1 MPHFRPLMLLANR
14 LSSIQSILSFERW
27 KGKGYHHFED
37 EQVRCQYISFFV
49 SYPLMCMSFLCIL
62 WRSRCIYS
70 YLISYLSSIQ
80 GIGRI
85 AVLATCLGMHLG
97 ANIVLFLLVKLVQLG
112 LIVIPPPETTSS
124 TTIQSLL
131 HLFLSIDSSNTL
143 QMTLQWT
150 VYSIFLCL
158 FHLGEYFSTCIYN
171 PSVTTS
177 DSFMINQSKAYTA
190 AALVSFFCVRG
201 VSLSACMC
209 WCWF

>member
-27 KGKGYHHFED
+27 EGYHHFED
-37 EQVRCQYISFFV
+37 EK
-49 SYPLMCMSFLCIL
+49 
-62 WRSRCIYS
+62 
-70 YLISYLSSIQ
+70 
-80 GIGRI
+80 GIGRVAI
-85 AVLATCLGMHLG
+85 LSTFLGMNLG
-97 ANIVLFLLVKLVQLG
+97 ANAVLFLLFKLVQLG
-112 LIVIPPPETTSS
+112 LIIIPPTETTSSS

-131 HLFLSIDSSNTL
+131 HCFLSIESNTL
-143 QMTLQWT
+143 QLALQWT

-190 AALVSFFCVRG
+190 AALYTYLHVVACDLQQLYKGGIVQC
-201 VSLSACMC
+201 SLFSTS
-209 WCWF
+209 

>member
-27 KGKGYHHFED
+27 EGYHHFED
-37 EQVRCQYISFFV
+37 EKVRSQCQSFV
-49 SYPLMCMSFLCIL
+49 SNDTSSLSLTHT
-62 WRSRCIYS
+62 YS
-70 YLISYLSSIQ
+70 ISYPSSIQ
-80 GIGRI
+80 GIGRVAI
-85 AVLATCLGMHLG
+85 LSTFLGMNLG
-97 ANIVLFLLVKLVQLG
+97 ANAVLFLLFKLVQLG
-112 LIVIPPPETTSS
+112 LIFIPPTETTSSS

-131 HLFLSIDSSNTL
+131 HCFLSIESNTL
-143 QMTLQWT
+143 QLALQWT

-190 AALVSFFCVRG
+190 AALVSTPC
-201 VSLSACMC
+201 
-209 WCWF
+209 

>member
-27 KGKGYHHFED
+27 EGYHHFED
-37 EQVRCQYISFFV
+37 EKVSDANANLSCPMIHHLCRSHIYSI
-49 SYPLMCMSFLCIL
+49 SYP
-62 WRSRCIYS
+62 
-70 YLISYLSSIQ
+70 SSIQ
-80 GIGRI
+80 GIGRVAI
-85 AVLATCLGMHLG
+85 LSTFLGMNLG
-97 ANIVLFLLVKLVQLG
+97 ANAVLFLLFKLVQLG
-112 LIVIPPPETTSS
+112 LIIIPPTETTSSS

-131 HLFLSIDSSNTL
+131 HCFLSIESNTL
-143 QMTLQWT
+143 QLALHWT

-190 AALVSFFCVRG
+190 AALVSTRC
-201 VSLSACMC
+201 
-209 WCWF
+209 